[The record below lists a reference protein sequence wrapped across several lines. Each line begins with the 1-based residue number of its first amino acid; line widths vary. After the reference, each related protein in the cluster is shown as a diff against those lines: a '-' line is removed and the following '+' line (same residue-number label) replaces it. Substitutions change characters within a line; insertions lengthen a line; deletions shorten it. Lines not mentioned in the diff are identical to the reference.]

1 MSHPNKCCFSILS
14 FDIAILWVEPK
25 PLANDLW
32 TISDSINKLN
42 TKAANVIKNKLH
54 LFYLGIVPASLVVGT
69 PAWDAAMQ
77 QAAVALLIG
86 NGFLHGTVSNI
97 VLLVVKYLTP
107 RLGRQLMVPSSYI
120 KIRGS

>member
-1 MSHPNKCCFSILS
+1 MSYPNKCCFSILS
-14 FDIAILWVEPK
+14 FDTASLWVEPN
-25 PLANDLW
+25 PIAPDLY

-54 LFYLGIVPASLVVGT
+54 EFYIGIVPASLVVET

-77 QAAVALLIG
+77 QAAAALLVG

-97 VLLVVKYLTP
+97 VLLVVKFLTL
-107 RLGRQLMVPSSYI
+107 RLGRQLTARSSRI
-120 KIRGS
+120 KIKGF